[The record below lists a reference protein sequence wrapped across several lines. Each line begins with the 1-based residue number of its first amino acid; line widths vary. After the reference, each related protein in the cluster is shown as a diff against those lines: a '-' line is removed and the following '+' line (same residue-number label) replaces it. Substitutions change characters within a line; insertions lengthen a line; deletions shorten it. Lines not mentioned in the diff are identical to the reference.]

1 MIFILVISQKVSLGC
16 LWFDQVKYIY
26 LLLLFSER
34 TLYCRRFFDDEREII
49 SVAYVAR
56 MTDKVYLKIVL
67 LGKVNSGKTCLV
79 TRYLTDTF
87 SPEQPSVSQKQF
99 TYLPS

>member
-1 MIFILVISQKVSLGC
+1 MGC